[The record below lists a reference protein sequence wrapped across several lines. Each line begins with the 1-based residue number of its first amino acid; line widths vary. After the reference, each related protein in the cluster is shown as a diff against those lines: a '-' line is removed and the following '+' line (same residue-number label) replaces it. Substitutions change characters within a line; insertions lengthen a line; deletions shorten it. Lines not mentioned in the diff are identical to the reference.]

1 MKQNEKRIVVV
12 TGGSRGLGRVI
23 CRTFAGPGTHIY
35 FNYHASET
43 GAQKTGEL
51 ITAAGGS
58 WDSERVDIA
67 SLNAVSAWFKRIA
80 ATSKKIDVLV
90 NNAGITRDGLIAM
103 MKESDWDDVL
113 ETNLKGA
120 FNCIKPA
127 IRLMMRKRYGRIVN
141 VTSVVGAMGNPG
153 QANYAASK
161 AGIIGLTKSVAKEM
175 ATRGITVNAVAPGYL
190 ETDMTASLQEGAK
203 EAMLAVIPMGRAGTL
218 SEVAAAIKFLAS
230 DEAAYIT
237 GQVLHV
243 SGGMYT

>member
-1 MKQNEKRIVVV
+1 MTQTEKRIVVV
-12 TGGSRGLGRVI
+12 TGGSRGLGRAV
-23 CRTFAGPGTHIY
+23 CQAFAGPDTHIC
-35 FNYHASET
+35 FNYHTSET
-43 GAQKTGEL
+43 GAQETGEL
-51 ITAAGGS
+51 IAAAGGS
-58 WDSERVDIA
+58 WDAERVDIT
-67 SLNAVSAWFKRIA
+67 SLNAVSAWFKRIGTA
-80 ATSKKIDVLV
+80 FQKIDILV

-113 ETNLKGA
+113 ETNLKGT

-161 AGIIGLTKSVAKEM
+161 AGIIGLTKSVAKEI

-190 ETDMTASLQEGAK
+190 ETDMTASLQDKAK
-203 EAMLAVIPMGRAGTL
+203 EAMLAFIPMGRAGTL

>member
-1 MKQNEKRIVVV
+1 MTQGEKRIVVV

-23 CRTFAGPGTHIY
+23 CQTFAGPDTHVY

-43 GAQKTGEL
+43 GAQETGDL
-51 ITAAGGS
+51 IAVAGGS

-67 SLNAVSAWFKRIA
+67 SLNAVGTWFKRIA
-80 ATSKKIDVLV
+80 ATSQKIDVLV
-90 NNAGITRDGLIAM
+90 NNAGITRDGLVAM

-113 ETNLKGA
+113 ETNLKGT

-161 AGIIGLTKSVAKEM
+161 AGIIGLTKSVAKEI

-190 ETDMTASLQEGAK
+190 ETDMTASLQEKAK
-203 EAMLAVIPMGRAGTL
+203 EAMLAFIPMGRAGTL

>member
-1 MKQNEKRIVVV
+1 MTQDSKRIVVV
-12 TGGSRGLGRVI
+12 TGGSRGLGRVV
-23 CRTFAGPGTHIY
+23 CQTFAGPGTHIY

-43 GAQKTGEL
+43 GAKETGEL

-58 WDSERVDIA
+58 WDSERVDIT
-67 SLNAVSAWFKRIA
+67 SLKAVGAWFKRIA
-80 ATSKKIDVLV
+80 DTSKKIDVLV

-190 ETDMTASLQEGAK
+190 ETDMTASLQDVAK
-203 EAMLAVIPMGRAGTL
+203 KAMLGFIPMGRAGTL

>member
-1 MKQNEKRIVVV
+1 
-12 TGGSRGLGRVI
+12 
-23 CRTFAGPGTHIY
+23 
-35 FNYHASET
+35 
-43 GAQKTGEL
+43 
-51 ITAAGGS
+51 
-58 WDSERVDIA
+58 
-67 SLNAVSAWFKRIA
+67 
-80 ATSKKIDVLV
+80 
-90 NNAGITRDGLIAM
+90 M

-113 ETNLKGA
+113 ETNLKGT

-161 AGIIGLTKSVAKEM
+161 AGIIGLTKSVAKEI

-190 ETDMTASLQEGAK
+190 ETDMTASLQDKAK
-203 EAMLAVIPMGRAGTL
+203 KAMLSFIPMGRAGTL

>member
-1 MKQNEKRIVVV
+1 MTQNEKRIVVV
-12 TGGSRGLGRVI
+12 TGGSRGLGRAV
-23 CRTFAGPGTHIY
+23 CQTFAGPDTHIH
-35 FNYHASET
+35 FNYNASEDGAKET
-43 GAQKTGEL
+43 GRL
-51 ITAAGGS
+51 IAAVGGT
-58 WDSERVDIA
+58 WDATRVDIA
-67 SLNAVSAWFKRIA
+67 SMSAVGAWFKQIIK
-80 ATSKKIDVLV
+80 TSQKLDVLV

-113 ETNLKGA
+113 ETNLKGT

-127 IRLMMRKRYGRIVN
+127 IRVMMRKRYGRIVN
-141 VTSVVGAMGNPG
+141 VTSVVGAMGNQG

-161 AGIIGLTKSVAKEM
+161 AGIIGLTKSVAKEL

-190 ETDMTASLQEGAK
+190 ETDMTASLQEKAK
-203 EAMLAVIPMGRAGTL
+203 EAMLAFIPMGRAGTL

-230 DEAAYIT
+230 YEAAYIT

>member
-1 MKQNEKRIVVV
+1 MIQDEKRIVVV
-12 TGGSRGLGRVI
+12 TGGSRGLGRAV
-23 CRTFAGPGTHIY
+23 CRAFAAPDTHIC
-35 FNYHASET
+35 FNYHASQT
-43 GAQKTGEL
+43 GAQETGKL
-51 ITAAGGS
+51 IAAAGGS
-58 WDSERVDIA
+58 WDSARVDVT

-80 ATSKKIDVLV
+80 TTFQKIDVLV
-90 NNAGITRDGLIAM
+90 NNAGITRDGLVAM

-113 ETNLKGA
+113 ETNLKGT

-190 ETDMTASLQEGAK
+190 ETDMTSSLQDKAR
-203 EAMLAVIPMGRAGTL
+203 EAMLAFIPMGRAGAL

-243 SGGMYT
+243 NGGMYT

>member
-1 MKQNEKRIVVV
+1 MTQTEKRIVVV
-12 TGGSRGLGRVI
+12 TGGSRGLGRAV
-23 CRTFAGPGTHIY
+23 CQAFAGPDTHIC

-43 GAQKTGEL
+43 GAQETGEL
-51 ITAAGGS
+51 IAAAGGS

-67 SLNAVSAWFKRIA
+67 SLKAVSTWFKWIG
-80 ATSKKIDVLV
+80 TTFKKIDVLV

-113 ETNLKGA
+113 ETNLKGT

-161 AGIIGLTKSVAKEM
+161 AGIIGLTKSVAKEI

-190 ETDMTASLQEGAK
+190 ETDMTASLQDKAK
-203 EAMLAVIPMGRAGTL
+203 EAMLTFIPMGRAGTL

>member
-1 MKQNEKRIVVV
+1 MTQNGKRIVVV
-12 TGGSRGLGRVI
+12 TGGSRGLGRVV
-23 CRTFAGPGTHIY
+23 CQSFAGPDSHIY
-35 FNYHASET
+35 FNYHASEA
-43 GAQKTGEL
+43 GAQETGKL
-51 ITAAGGS
+51 IDAAGGS
-58 WDSERVDIA
+58 WDAARVDIT
-67 SLNAVSAWFKRIA
+67 SLNDVSAWFKRIA
-80 ATSKKIDVLV
+80 TISQKIDVLV

-113 ETNLKGA
+113 ETNLKGT

-161 AGIIGLTKSVAKEM
+161 AGIIGLTKSVAKEI

-190 ETDMTASLQEGAK
+190 ETDMTASLQDKAK
-203 EAMLAVIPMGRAGTL
+203 KAMLSFIPMGRAGTL